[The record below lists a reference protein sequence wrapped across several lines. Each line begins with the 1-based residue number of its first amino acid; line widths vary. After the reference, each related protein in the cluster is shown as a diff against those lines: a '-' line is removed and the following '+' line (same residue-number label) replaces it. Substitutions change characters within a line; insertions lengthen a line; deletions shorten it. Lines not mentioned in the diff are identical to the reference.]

1 MKAAKRL
8 AARAPLAS
16 VIFDAPELAVVEG
29 ADEVDDADAEAEFDD
44 AEAEAEEVAEE
55 PVAVADAPVEVAVA
69 VAEPSNKPASE
80 VATFNRDDAGPTK
93 PLGRILMNWFATEA
107 TSGTAPPRPPKRL
120 WISEP
125 MSRF

>member
-16 VIFDAPELAVVEG
+16 VIFDAPELAVEEG
-29 ADEVDDADAEAEFDD
+29 AAEVDDADAEAEFD
-44 AEAEAEEVAEE
+44 EAEAEEAAED

-69 VAEPSNKPASE
+69 EAEPSNKPASE
-80 VATFNRDDAGPTK
+80 VATFSRDDAGPAK

-125 MSRF
+125 ISRF